1 MGIGAMRSLDKKI
14 FLEIFYKKIKMQLGF
29 LIAFNF
35 FYKCGIKIF
44 FKWSINKSTNLLKE
58 FINQTHNKMWNKRY
72 RGTYLFDLIFVP
84 LEELSYF
91 QVTFEVFLFFV

>member
-1 MGIGAMRSLDKKI
+1 
-14 FLEIFYKKIKMQLGF
+14 MQLGF

-58 FINQTHNKMWNKRY
+58 FINQTRNKM
-72 RGTYLFDLIFVP
+72 
-84 LEELSYF
+84 
-91 QVTFEVFLFFV
+91 